1 MSFVGSNGL
10 AEYLRQR
17 MQMLAPSDIE
27 AINIALLLSAAES
40 ARNHSAGDGAHRFS
54 VSEEQALALASLTE
68 EKARQIAACGRSLF
82 KPMPRGGAPAENRPA
97 DGLCGLNETISS
109 SCYDLLVLIR
119 ECARTAPMEAVWM
132 FNISMDKV
140 KIMAGTPLSD
150 LRAWSKDH
158 VLRLC
163 VLPHKTPEN
172 VPVAIHAMLCKS
184 NPGE

>member
-1 MSFVGSNGL
+1 
-10 AEYLRQR
+10 
-17 MQMLAPSDIE
+17 MLAPSDIE

-40 ARNHSAGDGAHRFS
+40 ARKHSASHGVHRFS
-54 VSEEQALALASLTE
+54 VSEEQALVLASLTE
-68 EKARQIAACGRSLF
+68 EKAKQIAACGRSLF
-82 KPMPRGGAPAENRPA
+82 KPMPRGGAVAEKRSA
-97 DGLCGLNETISS
+97 DGLCGLNEKISS

-119 ECARTAPMEAVWM
+119 ECARTAPMEAVWK
-132 FNISMDKV
+132 FNITMDTV
-140 KIMAGTPLSD
+140 KIMADTPLSD
-150 LRAWSKDH
+150 LREWSKDH